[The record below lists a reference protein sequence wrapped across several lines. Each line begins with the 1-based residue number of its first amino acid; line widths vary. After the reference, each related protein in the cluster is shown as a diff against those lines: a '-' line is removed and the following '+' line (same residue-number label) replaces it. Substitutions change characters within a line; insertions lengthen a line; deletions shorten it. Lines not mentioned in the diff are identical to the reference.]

1 MQQSGDKTRKNFCD
15 WIQPFASGGL
25 VSIRDLD
32 QLLDVCDDIGLKLKG
47 RGAPRKK

>member
-1 MQQSGDKTRKNFCD
+1 MTRTDFDK
-15 WIQPFASGGL
+15 WIQPFAQCGL

-32 QLLDVCDDIGLKLKG
+32 QLLDVCDGIGLKFKG